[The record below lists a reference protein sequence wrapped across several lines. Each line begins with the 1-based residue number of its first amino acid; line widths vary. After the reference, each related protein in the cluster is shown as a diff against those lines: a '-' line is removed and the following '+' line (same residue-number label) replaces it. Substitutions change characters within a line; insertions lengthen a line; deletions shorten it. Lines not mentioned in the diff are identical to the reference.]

1 MQRTRMGIRRTMGIV
16 VSLIISV
23 YGISLAKA
31 VPSFGYPI
39 HSGNEHNESIRL
51 GTPEFVL
58 INTVACLEAQRH
70 LQRIFR

>member
-1 MQRTRMGIRRTMGIV
+1 MRVLIV
-16 VSLIISV
+16 DNSAI
-23 YGISLAKA
+23 GLAKA

-58 INTVACLEAQRH
+58 INAVVCLEAQRR